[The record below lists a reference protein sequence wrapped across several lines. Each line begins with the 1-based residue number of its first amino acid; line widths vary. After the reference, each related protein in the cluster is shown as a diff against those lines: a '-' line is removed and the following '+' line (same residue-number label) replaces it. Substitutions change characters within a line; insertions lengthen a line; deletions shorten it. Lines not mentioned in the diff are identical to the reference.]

1 MQNLFDKK
9 PSEIEIYEAAILAGV
24 VKIQAKILPLQ
35 HPENA
40 NVRKNLVLKLM
51 KEQGYIS
58 SIEYAHSVNM
68 VFNPLKEISYGDA
81 FFPYYKSAIS
91 EASRLLNISEK
102 SIIQMGLRIY
112 TYYDPLIQQT
122 VLRRFLSKQ
131 FETEN
136 PPDYSV
142 IMLDNKSGGV
152 LAYYATH
159 NYSVF
164 NLRRQPG
171 SAIKPILVYAPAL
184 NSEKLPPQP
193 FFVTKKPH
201 LTDTSLQTIRI
212 NIWDTPISELP

>member
-1 MQNLFDKK
+1 MAQACKTFFDKK

-24 VKIQAKILPLQ
+24 VKNPSKNSPLQ

-122 VLRRFLSKQ
+122 VYDAFIKQ

-142 IMLDNKSGGV
+142 IAG
-152 LAYYATH
+152 
-159 NYSVF
+159 
-164 NLRRQPG
+164 Q
-171 SAIKPILVYAPAL
+171 
-184 NSEKLPPQP
+184 
-193 FFVTKKPH
+193 
-201 LTDTSLQTIRI
+201 
-212 NIWDTPISELP
+212 